1 MFAEYGRQI
10 IAIILLGNVMC
21 FLFACNGEDPD
32 PAVAELPPTL
42 ARQDVSE
49 GMISRTAV
57 PPTAVATANAP
68 DAAGTGEV
76 EPTATA
82 VAGIAG
88 VTEAESPMVEEN
100 MATGEKATEEPLAM
114 PAPGQSRGYQTTPEE
129 LKEIKRKADE
139 GIEPYRTAVNWIFE
153 EARKGWN
160 YELQTQETCSDAHNP
175 AWNDNGAGTAALYA
189 KALVYQLSEEE
200 AYAEE
205 VKNILQRIM
214 TEVESIDVND
224 EQCPLNFAWGAPEL
238 VASADLIEGY
248 WYDQECTGPVSTLHS
263 NTTLGSGNCKELFQN
278 WLVKNPY
285 YIVSETA
292 QATTSNWGAAATNA
306 TAHIADFLWDRPD
319 VTLNHRNPSQIN
331 NGKEYALTAAEAYA
345 LANDAAIERMNGY
358 RVEYESVW
366 SCDRFGFNVKQSSEW
381 EPVKSQISEKGII
394 PEDARRKEYCN
405 IPQYNNAFKHSYP
418 QLHLGNNIQQCE
430 LMLRRGDRSCYDNV
444 DNSDI
449 PDYTYSDAFG
459 FNRTTHLY
467 PGRGSIERAINAII
481 VDAGISWQQDPA
493 LEVAYRY
500 YLNNQTVPG
509 VEQWF
514 GELNR
519 RRARCVNH
527 LCFGLLTHGFAA
539 GESPQDPPAV
549 APPR

>member
-1 MFAEYGRQI
+1 MFAKYGRRVVTF
-10 IAIILLGNVMC
+10 ILLGSAMC
-21 FLFACNGEDPD
+21 FLFACNSGIQLDSG
-32 PAVAELPPTL
+32 PAVADIPPTMASQNDSAEL
-42 ARQDVSE
+42 
-49 GMISRTAV
+49 SRNTAI
-57 PPTAVATANAP
+57 PPTPVAATSEPEITEADEVAAAPAGEAVA
-68 DAAGTGEV
+68 DAGDGTQTTTVDEV
-76 EPTATA
+76 VVTTTEDLLPTA
-82 VAGIAG
+82 
-88 VTEAESPMVEEN
+88 E
-100 MATGEKATEEPLAM
+100 
-114 PAPGQSRGYQTTPEE
+114 PGQSRGYQTTPGE
-129 LKEIKRKADE
+129 LKEIKRKADA
-139 GIEPYRTAVNWIFE
+139 GIEPYKTAVNLVFE
-153 EARKGWN
+153 EARKGWGF
-160 YELQTQETCSDAHNP
+160 ELQAQETCPDAHNP
-175 AWNDNGAGTAALYA
+175 AWNDNEAGTSILYA
-189 KALVYQLSEEE
+189 KALVYQLSGEE

-214 TEVESIDVND
+214 TEVETIDVND

-248 WYDQECTGPVSTLHS
+248 WHDQECTGPVSTLYS
-263 NTTLGSGNCKELFQN
+263 DTTLGSGNCKALFQN

-292 QATTSNWGAAATNA
+292 QATTSNWGAAATNS
-306 TAHIADFLWDRPD
+306 TAHIADYLWDRPD
-319 VTLNHRNPSQIN
+319 VVLKHRNPGQIN
-331 NGKEYALTAAEAYA
+331 DGEEYSLTAAEAYT
-345 LANDAAIERMNGY
+345 LANETAIERMNGY
-358 RVEYESVW
+358 RVEYASVW
-366 SCDRFGFNVKQSSEW
+366 SCDRFALNPKQSSEW

-405 IPQYNNAFKHSYP
+405 IPQYDNAFKHSYP

-459 FNRTTHLY
+459 FSRTTHLY

-500 YLNNQTVPG
+500 YFNNHTMPG

-514 GELNR
+514 EQLNR
-519 RRARCVNH
+519 RRARCLNH
-527 LCFGLLTHGFAA
+527 LCFGMLTHGFAA
-539 GESPQDPPAV
+539 DESPQDPPVV